1 MMDYTYLKRLER
13 PKGPV
18 DVVIDTDTYNEVDD
32 QFALA
37 YLIKNDAKLKL
48 KAIYAAPFFNK
59 MSSSPK
65 DGMEKSYEEIF
76 KVLRAMDREDLS
88 PIVYKG
94 SENYLPDEKTPVIS
108 PAAQDLA
115 ERAMNYTP
123 EQPLYV
129 VAIGAISNV
138 ASAVLLNP
146 EIRDRIVLVWLG
158 GHATHWNH
166 TREFNMVQDIA
177 GARVVLGCGMA
188 VVQLPCMG
196 VVSAFTISHADL
208 EYHFRGHNALCDYL
222 VDTVENEVATYNDD
236 PVWSRVI
243 WDVTAVG
250 WLVDEKFCEDCL
262 IHSPIPDYDGLYTF
276 DNNRHFI
283 RYVSHINRDALL
295 SDLVK
300 KLTE

>member
-13 PKGPV
+13 PEGPV

-76 KVLRAMDREDLS
+76 KVLKAMDREDLS